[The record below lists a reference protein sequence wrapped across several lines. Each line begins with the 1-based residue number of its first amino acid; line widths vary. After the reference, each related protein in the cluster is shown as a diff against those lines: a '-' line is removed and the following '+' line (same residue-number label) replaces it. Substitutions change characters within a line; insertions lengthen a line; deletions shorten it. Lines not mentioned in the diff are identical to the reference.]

1 MNKKLTFEQA
11 TERLEAIV
19 NEMENG
25 KVTLDRSLELFEEG
39 VSLVKQC
46 NTMLDNAEQKVSML
60 VKTDSGYEIT
70 DFNGENN
77 G

>member
-46 NTMLDNAEQKVSML
+46 NTMLDKAEQKVSML
-60 VKTDSGYEIT
+60 VKTDDGYETT

>member
-1 MNKKLTFEQA
+1 MNIKLTFEQA

-46 NTMLDNAEQKVSML
+46 NTMLDKAEQKVSML
-60 VKTDSGYEIT
+60 VKTDDGYETT